1 MKKKVLIITY
11 YWPPSGGPGV
21 QRVLNFAKYLP
32 KYGWEPVILT
42 VRKGEYPAKDP
53 SLEKEIPSHLK
64 VYKTKTFEPFSIF
77 KLVSGKKKDDA
88 IGTYILSEKSPNLVT
103 RLSKW
108 IRLNLFIPDARVGW
122 KRYAV
127 KENHPVG
134 KH

>member
-77 KLVSGKKKDDA
+77 KPAKRRTTQSVPIFSPRKA
-88 IGTYILSEKSPNLVT
+88 RTSSPASPNGFGSTSSSPMPVSAGNVT
-103 RLSKW
+103 
-108 IRLNLFIPDARVGW
+108 P
-122 KRYAV
+122 
-127 KENHPVG
+127 
-134 KH
+134 